1 MTKHQKSILVLAIIT
16 AFVAMGFFLP
26 KLIGAGK
33 PEPNGPPNPRF
44 TDKGNGTVTDNL
56 TGLIWLKNANCF
68 GTKNW
73 DQAMDK
79 AAALHTG
86 ECGLTDG
93 SSEGDWRLPT
103 KEEWEA
109 FVDMNYF
116 YPALSNAAGT
126 GKWSEGDAF
135 NNVQSGYYWSSTAY
149 GTYTDHAWFLNIA
162 YGYVYDPSK
171 SDSFYVWPV
180 RGGN

>member
-1 MTKHQKSILVLAIIT
+1 MRKQKKSMLVLAIII
-16 AFVAMGFFLP
+16 AFVATALLLP
-26 KLIGAGK
+26 GLIGADK

-44 TDKGNGTVTDNL
+44 TDNGNGTVTDNL

-68 GTKNW
+68 GTKEW
-73 DQAMDK
+73 DDAMDK

-109 FVDMNYF
+109 FVDRNYF
-116 YPALSNAAGT
+116 NPALSNAAGT

-135 NNVQSGYYWSSTAY
+135 NNVQSYYHWSRT
-149 GTYTDHAWFLNIA
+149 TYEALRNHAWH
-162 YGYVYDPSK
+162 VYMHNGGLYYYYKTFSY
-171 SDSFYVWPV
+171 YVWPV

>member
-1 MTKHQKSILVLAIIT
+1 MRKQKKSMVVLAVIM
-16 AFVAMGFFLP
+16 AFVATALLLP
-26 KLIGAGK
+26 RLTGAGK

-44 TDKGNGTVTDNL
+44 TDNGNGTVTDNL

-73 DQAMDK
+73 DDAMDK

-93 SSEGDWRLPT
+93 SSNGDWRLPT

-109 FVDMNYF
+109 FIDTNYF
-116 YPALSNAAGT
+116 NPALSNAAGT

-135 NNVQSGYYWSSTAY
+135 NNVQCNYYWSSTPY
-149 GTYTDHAWFLNIA
+149 ESYTDNAWFVNIVH
-162 YGYVYDPSK
+162 GYVYDPSK
-171 SDSFYVWPV
+171 SYNFYVWPV
-180 RGGN
+180 RGGK